1 MKLASSVYAAALG
14 AQLTAA
20 MPAII
25 GGQVASNGSAPYIV
39 SIRKDGAHVCGGSL
53 ISNQWV
59 LTAGHCLIDLV
70 PRSLT
75 VVAGSNSV
83 KEGGVERNVSKGIT
97 NEDFDSIKRIN
108 DIAVLNLAAPFEFTD
123 TIKPIDLYQSQE
135 IDAGTNVTVYGWG
148 YTSFPPGPKPQE
160 LHFVNRNTISTAA
173 CNDAYVEYDKKSIT
187 KNQVCT
193 QSGGH
198 GTCNGDSGGPLVLT
212 SGEGKVYQVGL
223 VSFGVPCAEKYPDV
237 FTKVSAYLPWLKSL
251 TGVN

>member
-1 MKLASSVYAAALG
+1 MKFTSSVYAAALG

-25 GGQVASNGSAPYIV
+25 GGQVASNGSAPFTV
-39 SIRKDGAHVCGGSL
+39 SIRKNGAHNCGGSL
-53 ISNQWV
+53 ISKDIV
-59 LTAGHCLIDLV
+59 LTAGHCLMDVV

-97 NEDFDSIKRIN
+97 NADFDSIKRIN
-108 DIAVLNLAAPFEFTD
+108 DIALLKLAAPFEFTD

-148 YTSFPPGPKPQE
+148 YTSYPPGPKPQE
-160 LHFVNRNTISTAA
+160 LQFVSRNTISTAA
-173 CNDAYVEYDKKSIT
+173 CNDAYIEYDRTNIT
-187 KNQVCT
+187 QNQVCT

-198 GTCNGDSGGPLVLT
+198 GTCNGDSGGPLVWT
-212 SGEGKVYQVGL
+212 NGEGKVYQVGL

-237 FTKVSAYLPWLKSL
+237 FTKVSAYLKFIEDNSA
-251 TGVN
+251 